1 MSEGKYVG
9 AAREFLTTLIEK
21 GTDRYGKKHTPVF
34 CLSLDPETHAPP
46 KAPEKIDRDYAI
58 GFEYLHRDFGFYW
71 KSHLHGSN
79 LIYDQGTIRA
89 LYALTDSTGEARF
102 RKAADAY
109 LDFFL
114 ENLVSEQTGIFG
126 WGEHIFYNVFLDYL
140 IGGCFQTSGWHYF
153 YYGHELERWTTIYDI
168 LWERD
173 PEKTLTEI
181 QAIYDYKI
189 HDYDTFICNR
199 HSQYYAGKSEDLY
212 TFIKHTGL
220 FTHAFALAHSK
231 TGDPKYLEWAKKM
244 GDVFWNI
251 RNPETDLCRHCVQT
265 TWGGPQTS
273 SGSGIGELS
282 LFLMRAHQWSPDP
295 GLLENA
301 HAYLKAYWKY
311 FRADDEGG
319 FRAVVNC
326 DGTDA
331 KPGELDDDWEG
342 PIRCAKAAALAYS
355 LTGDPDMLA
364 LADMVVTRVTPEM
377 EFDSVVERSL
387 VSDAIEARSTIL
399 STALDLY
406 EITADPKYLAK
417 ARSLADDAIKRFMRN
432 GLLVSGLSFDLQAR
446 PRIPQT
452 YVYDARAGSGWLA
465 LNLIR
470 LQRDLDA
477 TEAGT
482 FGKFEELERI
492 YD

>member
-1 MSEGKYVG
+1 MEKQPYL
-9 AAREFLTTLIEK
+9 AAAAEFLTTLIEK
-21 GTDRYGKKHTPVF
+21 GTDHYGRKHTPVL
-34 CLSLDPETHAPP
+34 CLCLDPETFTPP
-46 KAPEKIDRDYAI
+46 KPPEKIDRDYAI
-58 GFEYLHRDFGFYW
+58 GFEYLYRDFGFYW

-89 LYALTDSTGEARF
+89 LYALSDSTAEDRF
-102 RKAADAY
+102 RRAADAY

-153 YYGHELERWTTIYDI
+153 YYGHELERWTTIYDL
-168 LWERD
+168 LWEKD
-173 PEKTLTEI
+173 PEKTRIEI
-181 QAIYDYKI
+181 EAIYDYKI

-199 HSQYYAGKSEDLY
+199 HSQFYSGRSDDVY

-220 FTHAFALAHSK
+220 FAHAFAFAHAK
-231 TGDPKYLEWAKKM
+231 TGDAKYLEWAKKM
-244 GDVFWNI
+244 SDVFWNI
-251 RNPETDLCRHCVQT
+251 RNPQTNLCRHCVQEH
-265 TWGGPQTS
+265 WGGPQTS
-273 SGSGIGELS
+273 SGSGIGELA
-282 LFLMRAHQWSPDP
+282 LFLMRAYQWSPEP
-295 GLLENA
+295 GLLEKA

-319 FRAVVNC
+319 FRAAVNC

-331 KPGELDDDWEG
+331 RPGQLDDYWEG

-355 LTGDPDMLA
+355 LTRDPDMLA
-364 LADMVVTRVTPEM
+364 LADTVVSHLSPET

-387 VSDAIEARSTIL
+387 VSDAIEARASAL
-399 STALDLY
+399 STAVDLY
-406 EITADPKYLAK
+406 EVTGEARYLAK
-417 ARSLADDAIKRFMRN
+417 AKELADDAIKRFLRN
-432 GLLVSGLSFDLQAR
+432 GLFVSGLAFDLQAR
-446 PRIPQT
+446 PRVWRT

-477 TEAGT
+477 TRAGT
-482 FGKFEELERI
+482 FRKFEELERI